1 MPTDPTPLDA
11 LLAALAQQD
20 QQRRHIL
27 RAMQTEAPSACKQQ
41 LSVQNYFQNKH
52 QQAQR
57 AHFFLKRKPKPLT
70 P

>member
-1 MPTDPTPLDA
+1 MPDA
-11 LLAALAQQD
+11 TLALMASHDAQ
-20 QQRRHIL
+20 RKRIL